1 MKNLLHFELFK
12 LKKQKS
18 LYICSGIILG
28 LIILMGA
35 IYYAISKL
43 AGGELTGMP
52 ASAVSFTLSATGSSN
67 FNLIVSIFIVLYF
80 CGDFSQKTIKNIYS
94 RGFSRTK
101 VYFAKYIVCMAYIFA
116 MYVICELFALAV
128 GSAFFGFTPQ
138 GGNVG
143 WLLLGQLLVCLAYAS
158 VVFAICAMIKKMG
171 VAFAIVLVVP
181 AVLSVILT
189 IADVVIMVKS
199 AEVAVAEKVT
209 FSDFWLDGMLS
220 TLSSTASSVKKIVL
234 CSVLPV
240 VYGAI
245 FITMSF
251 FINRKTEV

>member
-1 MKNLLHFELFK
+1 MKKLLHFELFK

-18 LYICSGIILG
+18 LYICSAVVLG
-28 LIILMGA
+28 LIMFMGG

-43 AGGELTGMP
+43 TGGEMAGMP
-52 ASAVSFTLSATGSSN
+52 SSAVSFTLSALSSSN
-67 FNLIVSIFIVLYF
+67 FNLIVSIFIVLF
-80 CGDFSQKTIKNIYS
+80 VCGDFSQKTIKNVYS

-101 VYFAKYIVCMAYIFA
+101 VYFAKYIICMAYIFA
-116 MYVICELFALAV
+116 MYVVCELFALTV

-138 GGNVG
+138 GENVG

-158 VVFAICAMIKKMG
+158 VVFAICAMIRRMG

-181 AVLSVILT
+181 SVLSVILT
-189 IADVVIMVKS
+189 IADVIVLVKS
-199 AEVAVAEKVT
+199 AEVTTAEKFT

-220 TLSSTASSVKKIVL
+220 TLSSAASSVKKIIL
-234 CSVLPV
+234 CNILPV
-240 VYGAI
+240 VYGAA
-245 FITMSF
+245 FVTMSV